1 MSTDGEGNGG
11 TFLLS
16 PLAHKTTSKSHL
28 KSQRKSSLAPRVV
41 IEERP
46 FIPDPSPLPSDTEEA
61 LETEAEDNDDISSI
75 APSGTTASNLGD
87 ESQTTEDDDDLYADS
102 DEEDGDWEE
111 PLSNKTPKAKRNV
124 PVSTNPTPS
133 PKPKTK
139 ASKSTPRVSKLA
151 EDMDLLQIGRKSAD
165 DSVAILSKKSKMWCK
180 PSMAPAEEEDGDEPY
195 DLPVVKKKKRLVLE
209 DFPFC
214 LC

>member
-11 TFLLS
+11 TFLRS
-16 PLAHKTTSKSHL
+16 PLAHKTTSKPHF

-61 LETEAEDNDDISSI
+61 LETEAEDNDDVSSI
-75 APSGTTASNLGD
+75 APSGTTESNLGD
-87 ESQTTEDDDDLYADS
+87 GQTTEDDDLYADS

-124 PVSTNPTPS
+124 PVSTSPTPS

-139 ASKSTPRVSKLA
+139 TSKSTRVSKLV
-151 EDMDLLQIGRKSAD
+151 EDMDVLQIGGKCAD
-165 DSVAILSKKSKMWCK
+165 DSVVILPKKSKI
-180 PSMAPAEEEDGDEPY
+180 AEQDEDEDGDEPY
-195 DLPVVKKKKRLVLE
+195 DLPVVKKKKRPVIE